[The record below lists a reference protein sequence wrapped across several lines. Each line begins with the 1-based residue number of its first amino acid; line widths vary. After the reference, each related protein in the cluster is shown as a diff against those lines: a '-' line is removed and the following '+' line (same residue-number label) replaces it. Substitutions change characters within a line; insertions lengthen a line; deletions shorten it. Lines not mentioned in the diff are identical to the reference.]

1 MAAVTWKCPNCGGGL
16 TFDPDSQ
23 KFECEYCLSQF
34 GKEELERIAPDEGEE
49 QRDTAVGPEDGAGEG
64 EASGLPRYCTC
75 VPAAGRRL

>member
-23 KFECEYCLSQF
+23 KIVFLSLAKRSWNVLRQMRGRSRGIRPSGRKTGP
-34 GKEELERIAPDEGEE
+34 GKGRL
-49 QRDTAVGPEDGAGEG
+49 Q
-64 EASGLPRYCTC
+64 GLPRYCTC